1 MLLLANHTASEA
13 AQTYGA
19 VDGTVGIRAQRRKSK
34 SSDCCPAKPGAGH
47 NRKSFF
53 RWLKSVKGNPK
64 TDLSRYITIADG
76 KHYVQ
81 GRANAH
87 YIAMV
92 PVFASTTTCLR
103 HIAGVL
109 LSERPPLG
117 WV

>member
-1 MLLLANHTASEA
+1 MALLMALLELEHNGASRNQAIA
-13 AQTYGA
+13 ALQS
-19 VDGTVGIRAQRRKSK
+19 Q
-34 SSDCCPAKPGAGH
+34 GAGH